1 MTICILLTDPSRDSG
16 LNSLVCCF
24 SSKHL
29 SLRSKSK
36 NCLVRNQDNVSEW
49 SDMSSCGLLFQW
61 ASTIKIQLSS
71 MHVGLVQN
79 VHHHLI
85 HCDLV
90 LPYDIS
96 KKMLILAL
104 KKQSLTVCNIYLLSV
119 LFISSWGIYKVRGRK
134 HTKQMFKNSG

>member
-1 MTICILLTDPSRDSG
+1 
-16 LNSLVCCF
+16 
-24 SSKHL
+24 
-29 SLRSKSK
+29 
-36 NCLVRNQDNVSEW
+36 
-49 SDMSSCGLLFQW
+49 MSSCGLLFQW

-119 LFISSWGIYKVRGRK
+119 WFR
-134 HTKQMFKNSG
+134 TKQFLLLLLNDRCLEEKQQTREFKPESLDGSVNKIQIVISVKPVLTKLPCAKRTSSSYPLWFGFAIWYL